1 MNTAW
6 FCLAPL
12 LDLAG
17 KPEYAD
23 QFDEALRRVAERIQ
37 EHCVFVDRIKML
49 EAELTD
55 TLRVLK
61 FANDTAERLILD
73 AQRKTGNTP

>member
-55 TLRVLK
+55 TPCLSGSNTQMLK
-61 FANDTAERLILD
+61 ATRC
-73 AQRKTGNTP
+73 